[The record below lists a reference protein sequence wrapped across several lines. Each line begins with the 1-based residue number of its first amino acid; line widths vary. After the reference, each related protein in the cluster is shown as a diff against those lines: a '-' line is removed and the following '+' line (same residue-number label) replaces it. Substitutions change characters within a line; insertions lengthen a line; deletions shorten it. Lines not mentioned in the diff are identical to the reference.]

1 MSRDGQTDVMFPI
14 NFLKEIAIYSLIET
28 CVHIGKLPS
37 YNGSTYIGDRSKLLV
52 YFNIFILQ

>member
-14 NFLKEIAIYSLIET
+14 NFLKEIVIYSLIET
-28 CVHIGKLPS
+28 CVHIGKLRS